1 MRFKTQILTTLFIFL
16 AFSAIVNA
24 QAVTVGRLEKV
35 YTRPKPVSEWKTSF
49 QIAWPKI
56 TAKTPTLS
64 KKIEGLISYE
74 KNFDFTVKEEIDEI
88 QWLEKAYYD
97 ICHNKRKTL
106 CIALTI
112 EGSGAYPSGLTKYLV
127 INTETGTQAT
137 AATEFVAAPKLASY
151 LNAKLQAEIK
161 ESIKMLKGDKDNA
174 DIDPAELFRGKR
186 FTTKDIDGFSVDDKG
201 VTFRYKYNFV
211 HAVMALEPDGT
222 FFVKWS
228 ELKSY
233 LKPGSLLASMA
244 R

>member
-137 AATEFVAAPKLASY
+137 PATEFVAAPKLASY

>member
-1 MRFKTQILTTLFIFL
+1 MINKTRSFAILFIL
-16 AFSAIVNA
+16 LTFSAISFA

-35 YTRPKPVSEWKTSF
+35 YTRPKPLSEWKTSF

-56 TAKTPTLS
+56 TAKTPALS

-97 ICHNKRKTL
+97 ICHNKGKTL

-137 AATEFVAAPKLASY
+137 AATEFVAVPKLASY
-151 LNAKLQAEIK
+151 LNYKLQAEIK
-161 ESIKMLKGDKDNA
+161 ESIKMLKDDKDNA
-174 DIDPAELFRGKR
+174 DIDPTELFRGKK
-186 FTTKDIDGFSVDDKG
+186 FTTKDLDGFSVDDEG
-201 VTFRYKYNFV
+201 VTFRYQYNFV
-211 HAVMALEPDGT
+211 HAVQALEPDGT
-222 FFVKWS
+222 FFVEWS
-228 ELKSY
+228 EIKSF